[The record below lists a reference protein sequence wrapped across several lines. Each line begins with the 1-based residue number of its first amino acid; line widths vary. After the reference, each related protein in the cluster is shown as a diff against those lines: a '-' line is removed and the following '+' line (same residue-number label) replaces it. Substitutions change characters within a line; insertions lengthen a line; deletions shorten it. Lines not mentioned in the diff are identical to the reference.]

1 MSTAKAKTPV
11 VNPPIKLQHPFTTAA
26 GAPIEQVH
34 VRGITV
40 REMKQAQRRGGN
52 DSAETELAMVAV
64 SCDLVLEDLDDMHMI
79 DYQRVSARFSK
90 LNVGSGDEPV
100 ADDAGAAG

>member
-1 MSTAKAKTPV
+1 MSKSKTPIA
-11 VNPPIKLQHPFTTAA
+11 NPPIKLQHPFTTAA

-52 DSAETELAMVAV
+52 DSAEIELAMVAV
-64 SCDLVLEDLDDMHMI
+64 ACDLVVEDLDDMQMI

-90 LNVGSGDEPV
+90 LNVGSNDGSV
-100 ADDAGAAG
+100 AEDAGSAG

>member
-1 MSTAKAKTPV
+1 MTKAKAPIA
-11 VNPPIKLQHPFTTAA
+11 NAPIKLKHPFTTAA

-52 DSAETELAMVAV
+52 DSAEIELAMVAV
-64 SCDLVLEDLDDMHMI
+64 ACDLVVEDLDDMQMI